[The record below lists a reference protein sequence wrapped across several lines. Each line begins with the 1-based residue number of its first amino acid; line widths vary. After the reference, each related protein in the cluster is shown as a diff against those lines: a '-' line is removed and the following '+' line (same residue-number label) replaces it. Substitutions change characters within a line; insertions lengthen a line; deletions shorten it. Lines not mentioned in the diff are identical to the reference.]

1 MVVTDSLFLK
11 RKGEL
16 LKDCKEKKVAFR
28 LKGCGNTV
36 YSQIYRKPTKV
47 DTYHIWFGRSY
58 LELPKD
64 RKKIRYTDNELTIF
78 DDQGNVKVAYEVK
91 RG

>member
-36 YSQIYRKPTKV
+36 
-47 DTYHIWFGRSY
+47 
-58 LELPKD
+58 
-64 RKKIRYTDNELTIF
+64 
-78 DDQGNVKVAYEVK
+78 
-91 RG
+91 